1 MTQVNTEKL
10 IAVEGDP
17 EDDGTK
23 ITATPDGI
31 TVSGAVNGEYGIS
44 EVSAPWP
51 AVLEHAPT
59 AELVAALR
67 SRPSTGAFHVERNEF
82 DERVFTTVQCP
93 CDIRQIVREEI
104 RQATKT
110 GRNP

>member
-1 MTQVNTEKL
+1 MTEVNTVKL

-31 TVSGAVNGEYGIS
+31 TVSGSVNGEYGIS

-59 AELVAALR
+59 AELVAALKGR
-67 SRPSTGAFHVERNEF
+67 EGVEAEELSDNWHEFNITTPTTAIFVER
-82 DERVFTTVQCP
+82 RP
-93 CDIRQIVREEI
+93 
-104 RQATKT
+104 
-110 GRNP
+110 

>member
-1 MTQVNTEKL
+1 MTDEIYLRVK
-10 IAVEGDP
+10 VSPEGP
-17 EDDGTK
+17 INPGTD
-23 ITATPDGI
+23 TPI
-31 TVSGAVNGEYGIS
+31 
-44 EVSAPWP
+44 PW
-51 AVLEHAPT
+51 ADVLEHAPT